1 MLPEK
6 HLKQMTKF
14 IIILLAL
21 YALYYVGNI
30 FYDLFL
36 KKESAVN
43 SEDFYQLDFEELNKT
58 EVTTIGIE
66 DVENLNT
73 PKSFTQREFP
83 IETTLSEERQN
94 MDHWRERFE
103 SEQNIDSFDDE
114 KMIEP
119 TEEKIVED
127 SELKFEEKLDS
138 VIIDDERI
146 QNQQYIAVNL
156 AIKKLNSDRWKK
168 MLNLAETNV
177 QLIKNINGH
186 KVYNTSLL

>member
-103 SEQNIDSFDDE
+103 SEQNIDSFEDE

-119 TEEKIVED
+119 PEDKIVEER
-127 SELKFEEKLDS
+127 ELKFEEKLDS

-146 QNQQYIAVNL
+146 QNQQNEAVNL

>member
-1 MLPEK
+1 
-6 HLKQMTKF
+6 MTQF
-14 IIILLAL
+14 IIILLVL

-30 FYDLFL
+30 VYDLFL

-43 SEDFYQLDFEELNKT
+43 SEENEDFYQLDFEELNKT
-58 EVTTIGIE
+58 DVITIGIE

-103 SEQNIDSFDDE
+103 SEQNIDSFEDE

-119 TEEKIVED
+119 PEDKIVEER
-127 SELKFEEKLDS
+127 ELKFEEKLDS

-177 QLIKNINGH
+177 QLIKNIDGF
-186 KVYNTSLL
+186 KVYQSTAM

>member
-103 SEQNIDSFDDE
+103 SEQNIDSFEDE

-119 TEEKIVED
+119 PEDKIVEER
-127 SELKFEEKLDS
+127 ELKFEEKLDS

-146 QNQQYIAVNL
+146 QNQQNEAVNL

-177 QLIKNINGH
+177 QLIKNIDGF
-186 KVYNTSLL
+186 KVYQSTAM

>member
-1 MLPEK
+1 
-6 HLKQMTKF
+6 MTQF

-30 FYDLFL
+30 VYDLFL

-43 SEDFYQLDFEELNKT
+43 SEENEDFYHLDFEELNKT
-58 EVTTIGIE
+58 EVTTVGIE

-73 PKSFTQREFP
+73 PKSFSQREFP
-83 IETTLSEERQN
+83 IETTLLEERQN

-103 SEQNIDSFDDE
+103 SEQNIDSFNA
-114 KMIEP
+114 KKLIEP
-119 TEEKIVED
+119 TEEKIIED

-146 QNQQYIAVNL
+146 QNQQNDEVNL

-177 QLIKNINGH
+177 QLIKNIDGF
-186 KVYNTSLL
+186 KVYQSSAM